1 MGVNGAFLRNG
12 YDMNTKPILNDVK
25 SALVSLMGCGRKRRE
40 AILI

>member
-25 SALVSLMGCGRKRRE
+25 RALVSLMGCRQER
-40 AILI
+40 